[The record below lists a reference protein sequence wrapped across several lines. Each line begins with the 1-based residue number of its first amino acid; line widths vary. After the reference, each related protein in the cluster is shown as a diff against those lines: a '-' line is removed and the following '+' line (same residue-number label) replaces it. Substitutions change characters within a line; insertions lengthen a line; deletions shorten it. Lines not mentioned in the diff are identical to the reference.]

1 MAEDQC
7 TPLGGSH
14 YAPGA
19 MPLSNGCCLCDH
31 GCDHSAEPAGVDCQ
45 SGYYDNF
52 QSDGSCMEFSTMAIE
67 CDVSHAACDAKGS
80 GFYWYNPGFVGG
92 SGCCHCYSSCNH
104 NLETAA
110 DCTYYETGHP
120 PTPSPSVSP
129 KPSTSPT
136 PGQLCRRPSDRH
148 QSGRRRCNCDYRG
161 RPRRRR
167 RRRRR
172 RRAPLS
178 ETRM

>member
-80 GFYWYNPGFVGG
+80 GFYWYSPGFIGG
-92 SGCCHCYSSCNH
+92 NGCCHCYSSCDH
-104 NLETAA
+104 SLETGT
-110 DCTYYETGHP
+110 DCTYYESGHP
-120 PTPSPSVSP
+120 PTPRPTVSP

-136 PGQLCRRPSDRH
+136 PGPTVSPTL
-148 QSGRRRCNCDYRG
+148 
-161 RPRRRR
+161 
-167 RRRRR
+167 
-172 RRAPLS
+172 APTPALVADAAAA
-178 ETRM
+178 TTVGVLAAGAAGAAALL